1 MVVGYYLDAVHWGD
15 RMKGEKGEED
25 GGEEEPPAVYVLPG
39 AVVETE
45 EMGGEGVGERE
56 WRSWDV

>member
-15 RMKGEKGEED
+15 RMKGEK
-25 GGEEEPPAVYVLPG
+25 GEEEPPAVYVLPG